1 MISFA
6 CAGAWSPYWW
16 SKPLKQVP
24 ATFNARSDTVATKPM
39 FRDAFKRRRCVIP
52 MSGFYE
58 WRQMADGE
66 QPFFIFGDEA
76 PVLSVA
82 GLSDDWKNRE
92 TGETIRSCTMIVT
105 EANPFMSEFHD
116 RMPVFVR
123 QETLQPWLEGKA
135 GTETLLPASAA
146 HLKAWPVSRRVDQL
160 EGRQRRSH
168 PDRTSGAWHSLMLV
182 TRCGGAWVSSGACC
196 LAARLPE
203 LTGCF
208 LPCERLCFR
217 ASIQFASLKPSSGP
231 ETPAI
236 CIKTVSRYLRHGPRA
251 VSGLQDPRRLG
262 MYFLGLRVGRESG
275 QEPNAMACS
284 LLHLKVLEEK
294 PPAS

>member
-1 MISFA
+1 MCGRFTQLYSWPELVALYRLTMLPVNLQPSYNICPTDPADVLLPKESGGLDFVRMRW
-6 CAGAWSPYWW
+6 GLVPYWW

-58 WRQMADGE
+58 WRQMADGK
-66 QPFFIFGDEA
+66 QPFFISGDEA

-82 GLSDDWKNRE
+82 GLWDNWKNRE

-116 RMPVFVR
+116 RMPVFVG

-146 HLKAWPVSRRVDQL
+146 HLKAWPVSRRVNSSKADKD
-160 EGRQRRSH
+160 
-168 PDRTSGAWHSLMLV
+168 DRTLI
-182 TRCGGAWVSSGACC
+182 
-196 LAARLPE
+196 E
-203 LTGCF
+203 
-208 LPCERLCFR
+208 
-217 ASIQFASLKPSSGP
+217 
-231 ETPAI
+231 
-236 CIKTVSRYLRHGPRA
+236 PR
-251 VSGLQDPRRLG
+251 
-262 MYFLGLRVGRESG
+262 
-275 QEPNAMACS
+275 EPGIA
-284 LLHLKVLEEK
+284 
-294 PPAS
+294 